1 MGRAITD
8 DFFIKMRLLSF
19 VTTEEHVTGHQLY
32 RLINYVLATRLR
44 LNFDFLASAT
54 RDSCST
60 NGVAMTHL
68 LTLAPN
74 TVGILC
80 VSHTLHN
87 MGKHLE
93 HTHLNTFMTAWLTG
107 PLKSNAAKAIWRDLI
122 RVALKLFSKVRWWS
136 RFEVIIQIAT
146 HFGAVGTFISRLEH
160 ENICEA
166 TVATLRDVYDNHGN
180 TLKLEMAGVV
190 DLELLVRTTYK
201 LEGDGLEILLAYDMI
216 ESIRTFGN
224 SLSTTST
231 TNLPNSA
238 AVASATHVMKIGSK
252 LYEYFDHPYDAWF
265 AGTIVR
271 MPTAA
276 IPTIKVKYS
285 DNSILECD
293 VDDVRRWLDVSQFPE
308 WSTHVTIIKEA
319 FNYLEKRL
327 TDDCDEPYHCAQMY
341 GVLKL
346 VRSFDPTFAAQ
357 HLTAAGV
364 SALVGI
370 PSLAALIDGLQRE
383 LPVYLVE
390 AVKVTSIDHTDVHAF
405 TTAVLNFWRK
415 ARFKIPTWAKAARI
429 VFSFA
434 PSSGASE
441 RIFALVKT
449 MFGEE
454 GLRALSDYIQA
465 ALMLRY
471 AKRTVG

>member
-238 AVASATHVMKIGSK
+238 AVARATHVMKIGSK

-327 TDDCDEPYHCAQMY
+327 TDDCDEPYTTARRCTASSSSSAA
-341 GVLKL
+341 LTR
-346 VRSFDPTFAAQ
+346 RSPPSTSPPPASPPS
-357 HLTAAGV
+357 
-364 SALVGI
+364 SASRRSP
-370 PSLAALIDGLQRE
+370 PSL
-383 LPVYLVE
+383 
-390 AVKVTSIDHTDVHAF
+390 THAGI
-405 TTAVLNFWRK
+405 V
-415 ARFKIPTWAKAARI
+415 AKNL
-429 VFSFA
+429 A
-434 PSSGASE
+434 PILLGC
-441 RIFALVKT
+441 
-449 MFGEE
+449 
-454 GLRALSDYIQA
+454 
-465 ALMLRY
+465 
-471 AKRTVG
+471 